1 MGACGVSRKFYA
13 DEGQSAI
20 GIGLPERGE
29 FLVSFFVRPF
39 FRLPKP
45 SKILYKITALAS
57 DVSLRRATLYPA
69 ELRVPVLTRCLR
81 GNNGCVKPL

>member
-57 DVSLRRATLYPA
+57 DVSLRRAALYPA
-69 ELRVPVLTRCLR
+69 ELRVHRQGASP
-81 GNNGCVKPL
+81 